1 MFLVASRVGAVPVY
15 REIDARVDGAG
26 QLLSNRGIPEE
37 VSEPRPGEAF
47 ELPDQIVAL
56 RPRLARFARSLT
68 RDEGS
73 AEDLTQETMARALAA
88 QWRFQPGTNLKAWLF
103 RIMRNTY
110 LNTLRDAATRPQL
123 VSLDE
128 FGPEPASSR
137 ADAFNPVEAD
147 VILRADLRRIGEAYR
162 TLPSALAVPLYLAA
176 IEELSYAE
184 VAAILDIKVG
194 TVMSR
199 IYRARRRLIAQ
210 LARSDP

>member
-1 MFLVASRVGAVPVY
+1 MGLIASFAGAVPLY
-15 REIDARVDGAG
+15 RETHARVDGGG
-26 QLLSNRGIPEE
+26 QLLSNRGIPVEM
-37 VSEPRPGEAF
+37 SEPNAGEAI
-47 ELPDQIVAL
+47 ELPEQIVAL

-68 RDEGS
+68 RDEAS
-73 AEDLTQETMARALAA
+73 ADDLTQETIARALAA

-110 LNTLRDAATRPQL
+110 LNTLRDSASRPQL

-128 FGPEPASSR
+128 FGAEPAGSR
-137 ADAFNPVEAD
+137 AEAFNPVEAD
-147 VILRADLRRIGEAYR
+147 VILRADLRRIGQAYR
-162 TLPSALAVPLYLAA
+162 TLPSVLAVPLYLAA

-199 IYRARRRLIAQ
+199 IYRARRRLIAY